1 MCSNNVLAKGW
12 EVNMNAS
19 SDYRRKAQRIADL
32 RMETEELERKLDSVR
47 TSLESELAQP
57 VREVREAAAGRVK
70 DVHCR
75 ARRTPGRFHHGDEPF
90 LVSTPQRGNGAGG
103 ADAGTQDHTG
113 EWRTE
118 TLVTHGRHSS
128 YRRSWSLRR
137 KAAITAAGIVVLLL
151 AVTILVV
158 VLSGGGPSWP
168 ASVATV
174 QAESARACQNPDTR
188 SEPDQVNFACA
199 PATRQVLW
207 VFALMTSDDNSG
219 FADPQTG
226 REGLEP
232 ITPAEGGQV
241 AWSLNLHQPYN
252 PLNPVDS
259 LEVAARAINSIIGGA
274 TVTAANGSPVV
285 QPGLEATPANC
296 LRYTGSAAV
305 TSRQGFPGLCA
316 GPVVSAAGQAALV
329 ADVYQKWIVGATA
342 QAAQD
347 AAVLFENA
355 SNPGDA
361 EVQAILRHLPQLAA

>member
-1 MCSNNVLAKGW
+1 MST
-12 EVNMNAS
+12 S

-32 RMETEELERKLDSVR
+32 RMETEELERKLDSAR

-57 VREVREAAAGRVK
+57 AQPARDPAGGQVRDLHVK
-70 DVHCR
+70 DVRCR
-75 ARRTPGRFHHGDEPF
+75 ARRAPGHHHHGDASSILAIPERESG
-90 LVSTPQRGNGAGG
+90 LGGAQDGNRLGD
-103 ADAGTQDHTG
+103 ADAGPHGHSD

-118 TLVTHGRHSS
+118 TLVSHGRHSS
-128 YRRSWSLRR
+128 YRRGWSLRR
-137 KAAITAAGIVVLLL
+137 KVMITAVAVVSLLL
-151 AVTILVV
+151 AVTVMVV
-158 VLSGGGPSWP
+158 VLSAGGPSWP

-174 QAESARACQNPDTR
+174 QAEAARACQNPDTR

-207 VFALMTSDDNSG
+207 VFALMTSDDNPR

-274 TVTAANGSPVV
+274 TVTATNGSPEI

-305 TSRQGFPGLCA
+305 TSRKGFPGLCA
-316 GPVVSAAGQAALV
+316 RPVVSAAGQAALV
-329 ADVYQKWIVGATA
+329 TDVYQKWIVGATP
-342 QAAQD
+342 QASQD
-347 AAVLFENA
+347 AAVLFANA

-361 EVQAILRHLPQLAA
+361 QVQVILRHLRQLEA

>member
-1 MCSNNVLAKGW
+1 MSAG
-12 EVNMNAS
+12 
-19 SDYRRKAQRIADL
+19 SDYRGQAQRIANL
-32 RMETEELERKLDSVR
+32 RMETEELERKLDTVR
-47 TSLESELAQP
+47 TSLESELAQSA
-57 VREVREAAAGRVK
+57 REAAARVK

-75 ARRTPGRFHHGDEPF
+75 ARRTQGRHHHGDEPYF
-90 LVSTPQRGNGAGG
+90 FSAPEHRSGPDRE
-103 ADAGTQDHTG
+103 DAAAHDHSD

-118 TLVTHGRHSS
+118 TLVNHGRHSS
-128 YRRSWSLRR
+128 YRRVWSLRR
-137 KAAITAAGIVVLLL
+137 KAAVIAAGIVVLLL
-151 AVTILVV
+151 TVTILVV
-158 VLSGGGPSWP
+158 ALSAGGPSWP

-174 QAESARACQNPDTR
+174 QTEAARACQNPDTR

-207 VFALMTSDDNSG
+207 VFALMTSDDNPN

-241 AWSLNLHQPYN
+241 AWSLNLHSPYN

-274 TVTAANGSPVV
+274 TVTATNGSPVV
-285 QPGLEATPANC
+285 QPGLEAAPANC
-296 LRYTGSAAV
+296 LRYTGS
-305 TSRQGFPGLCA
+305 SRVSSHQGFPGLCA
-316 GPVVSAAGQAALV
+316 SPVVSAAGQAALV
-329 ADVYQKWIVGATA
+329 ADAYQKWIVGATP

-355 SNPGDA
+355 SNPGNA
-361 EVQAILRHLPQLAA
+361 QVEVILRHLQQLAA

>member
-1 MCSNNVLAKGW
+1 
-12 EVNMNAS
+12 MNAS

-32 RMETEELERKLDSVR
+32 RMETEDLERKLDSAR

-57 VREVREAAAGRVK
+57 VRDGREEAAGRVK
-70 DVHCR
+70 GVHCH
-75 ARRTPGRFHHGDEPF
+75 ARRAPGRFHHGDEPF
-90 LVSTPQRGNGAGG
+90 FAGRPEHESG
-103 ADAGTQDHTG
+103 PGDADGRTHDHCD
-113 EWRTE
+113 ESRTE

-128 YRRSWSLRR
+128 YRRGWSLKR
-137 KAAITAAGIVVLLL
+137 KAAITTAAIVALLL
-151 AVTILVV
+151 LITILVV
-158 VLSGGGPSWP
+158 AFSGGGPSWP

-174 QAESARACQNPDTR
+174 QAEAVRACQNPDTR
-188 SEPDQVNFACA
+188 SEPDQVDFACA
-199 PATRQVLW
+199 AATRQVLW
-207 VFALMTSDDNSG
+207 VFALMTSDDNPG
-219 FADPQTG
+219 FADPVTG

-252 PLNPVDS
+252 PLNAVDS

-274 TVTAANGSPVV
+274 TVTATNGTPVV
-285 QPGLEATPANC
+285 QPGLEATAANC

-305 TSRQGFPGLCA
+305 SSRQGFPGLCA
-316 GPVVSAAGQAALV
+316 RPVASTAGQGSLV
-329 ADVYQKWIVGATA
+329 ADVYQKWIVGATP

-361 EVQAILRHLPQLAA
+361 QVQVILRHLRQLAA